1 MTLGE
6 GIEQLYV
13 FVVFFAVGL
22 FLAAIYL
29 FALGLFKSKLSGFIF
44 DAFFSAGALLLLWK
58 CNLEVNNGEFRLF
71 VFIGLFFGIAAC
83 YLTCKTLLDNASKAL
98 YNFFTTKLAE
108 KDNGTHIL
116 QQKNID
122 NVRGGNAR
130 VAVAGMHAANHAHSD
145 GVDEPTRKRFR
156 RSYKKSK
163 SRRNR
168 QTRTDRIYENRRIRN
183 EMGGTN
189 GQDT

>member
-83 YLTCKTLLDNASKAL
+83 YLT
-98 YNFFTTKLAE
+98 
-108 KDNGTHIL
+108 
-116 QQKNID
+116 
-122 NVRGGNAR
+122 
-130 VAVAGMHAANHAHSD
+130 
-145 GVDEPTRKRFR
+145 
-156 RSYKKSK
+156 
-163 SRRNR
+163 
-168 QTRTDRIYENRRIRN
+168 
-183 EMGGTN
+183 
-189 GQDT
+189 